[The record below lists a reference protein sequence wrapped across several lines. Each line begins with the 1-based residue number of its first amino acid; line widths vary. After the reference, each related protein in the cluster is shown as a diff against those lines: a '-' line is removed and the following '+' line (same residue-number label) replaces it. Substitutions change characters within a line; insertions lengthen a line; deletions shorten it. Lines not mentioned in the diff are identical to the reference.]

1 MPLIYLG
8 REETRREHLGG
19 STILAM
25 CFVAPNA
32 NRETVVDRPKP
43 LDASIAGID
52 RHDESHVGRLGIRL
66 RVPHRP
72 SADPSRMKRVT

>member
-1 MPLIYLG
+1 MRRAMPLIFLG

-25 CFVAPNA
+25 CFAAPIS
-32 NRETVVDRPKP
+32 NRETVVNRPKP

-52 RHDESHVGRLGIRL
+52 RHDESHVGRPGIRL
-66 RVPHRP
+66 RVPHRA
-72 SADPSRMKRVT
+72 SADP